1 MRDFVTFE
9 EHVEGVRRSL
19 DGAAGVPERWYAAPT
34 FYFGNPYA
42 MYGPHDDIPMPPGSS
57 VLDFELEV
65 AAVIGKE
72 GRDLTPEQARD
83 HIVGYTVFNDWS
95 ARDLQSAEMKVGL
108 GPCKGKD
115 TATTLGP
122 YLVTAD
128 ELGKYRDADGF
139 LRLALTAEI
148 NGEVVGKD
156 LLSNMSWTFEEM
168 VAYASRGT
176 VVRPGDV
183 LGSGTCGNGGCL
195 AELWGVRG
203 EQSPPPLKPGDT
215 VTLTVEGIGSV
226 SNTVVVSPGPHDR
239 SRRPTPHEGAAV
251 TDLHPKRLL
260 GRVVV
265 VTGAA
270 GGQGAAETEALTRE
284 GARVI
289 ATDVTESPGCRRLDV
304 TSEKDWAEL
313 AADLGEA
320 YGQVHGLVNNAGI
333 TWRARIDDVRPEDMA
348 RVHAVNVTGPL
359 LGIQHLAPLMPP
371 GSSIVNVGS
380 SAALTGH
387 YPVAYTVSKW
397 ALRGLSKT
405 AAMELGPRGIRLNTI
420 HPGFIETDMTASAAP
435 AFREAN
441 IRETPLGRTGTVEEV
456 APLVVFLLSDES
468 SFITGAEIPVDG
480 GLTAHGGVK
489 SISDALHQ

>member
-1 MRDFVTFE
+1 MRFATYEYRNRRQVAVVAEDGTLHPLPGVSSLTGLLVEGGGLPELLDAGSATLDVPAGPHVSEVRLLAPLQPPTVRDFVTFE
-9 EHVEGVRRSL
+9 EHVEGVRRSV

-42 MYGPHDDIPMPPGSS
+42 VYGPGDDVPVPPGSS

-83 HIVGYTVFNDWS
+83 HIVGYTVLNDWS

-226 SNTVVVSPGPHDR
+226 SNTVVAGPDPMTVPVA
-239 SRRPTPHEGAAV
+239 RR
-251 TDLHPKRLL
+251 R
-260 GRVVV
+260 
-265 VTGAA
+265 
-270 GGQGAAETEALTRE
+270 TRE
-284 GARVI
+284 
-289 ATDVTESPGCRRLDV
+289 
-304 TSEKDWAEL
+304 
-313 AADLGEA
+313 
-320 YGQVHGLVNNAGI
+320 
-333 TWRARIDDVRPEDMA
+333 RP
-348 RVHAVNVTGPL
+348 
-359 LGIQHLAPLMPP
+359 
-371 GSSIVNVGS
+371 
-380 SAALTGH
+380 
-387 YPVAYTVSKW
+387 
-397 ALRGLSKT
+397 
-405 AAMELGPRGIRLNTI
+405 
-420 HPGFIETDMTASAAP
+420 
-435 AFREAN
+435 
-441 IRETPLGRTGTVEEV
+441 
-456 APLVVFLLSDES
+456 
-468 SFITGAEIPVDG
+468 
-480 GLTAHGGVK
+480 
-489 SISDALHQ
+489 

>member
-1 MRDFVTFE
+1 MRFATYEYRNRRQVAVVAEDGTLHPLPGVSSLTGLLVEGGGLPELLAAGSATLDVPAGPHVSEVRLLAPLQPPTVRDFVTFE
-9 EHVEGVRRSL
+9 EHVEGVRRSV

-42 MYGPHDDIPMPPGSS
+42 VYGPHDDIPMPPGSS

-65 AAVIGKE
+65 AAVVGKE
-72 GRDLTPEQARD
+72 GRDLTPERARD

-128 ELGKYRDADGF
+128 ELAKYRDGDGF

-226 SNTVVVSPGPHDR
+226 SNTVVAGPDPMTVPVA
-239 SRRPTPHEGAAV
+239 RR
-251 TDLHPKRLL
+251 R
-260 GRVVV
+260 
-265 VTGAA
+265 
-270 GGQGAAETEALTRE
+270 TRE
-284 GARVI
+284 
-289 ATDVTESPGCRRLDV
+289 
-304 TSEKDWAEL
+304 
-313 AADLGEA
+313 
-320 YGQVHGLVNNAGI
+320 
-333 TWRARIDDVRPEDMA
+333 RP
-348 RVHAVNVTGPL
+348 
-359 LGIQHLAPLMPP
+359 
-371 GSSIVNVGS
+371 
-380 SAALTGH
+380 
-387 YPVAYTVSKW
+387 
-397 ALRGLSKT
+397 
-405 AAMELGPRGIRLNTI
+405 
-420 HPGFIETDMTASAAP
+420 
-435 AFREAN
+435 
-441 IRETPLGRTGTVEEV
+441 
-456 APLVVFLLSDES
+456 
-468 SFITGAEIPVDG
+468 
-480 GLTAHGGVK
+480 
-489 SISDALHQ
+489 